1 MSKKENKKPIGKAN
15 QPNRTAQEFMTDS
28 QGREVPVNMVKDIDK
43 KRDATVR
50 KVAAEALK
58 MKDVLIEFKNKI
70 RADIMAFADLSAAQY
85 GVKWGGKKGNIT
97 LTTYDGQYKLIV
109 AMNDNITFDE
119 RLQVA
124 RELIGKCLKKW
135 STGARQEIRVLVND
149 AFQVDKQGKIST
161 ARVLGLRRLDITDPD
176 WQKAMTAITE
186 SVQITGTKQY
196 LRVYERDANGE
207 YQNIPLDVAA
217 L

>member
-1 MSKKENKKPIGKAN
+1 MSKK
-15 QPNRTAQEFMTDS
+15 EFMTDS
-28 QGREVPVNMVKDIDK
+28 QGRQVPKDLVKNIDIQ
-43 KRDATVR
+43 RDITVR
-50 KVAAEALK
+50 RIADEAMK
-58 MKDVLIEFKNKI
+58 MKSILTDFKNQI
-70 RADIMAFADLSAAQY
+70 RDEIIKFCELSADQY

-97 LTTYDGQYKLIV
+97 LTTYDGQFKLVV

-124 RELIGKCLKKW
+124 RDLIGKCLKKW
-135 STGARQEIRVLVND
+135 SSGARQEICVLVND

-161 ARVLGLRRLDITDPD
+161 ARVLGLRRLDIQDKD
-176 WQKAMTAITE
+176 WQTAMTAITE